1 MHIVREVADQLA
13 IAIQQSHL
21 RQQVEEYAEKLE
33 QRVADRTRELTALYE
48 VTAVASE
55 SLDLETTLERLLE
68 RVLVAMR
75 GRVGAIHLLNE
86 VDQTISL
93 AVQQGL
99 AADLITQLEVLPLNK
114 GLQGWVIEHNQPLIV
129 PDLASDPRAIQG
141 PDINLQSYLGAP
153 MRARGQV
160 LGVLSVA
167 RTTGQAQFILEEIAL
182 LASIADQAG
191 AVVESARLRQ
201 QAEQTAIM
209 EERARLA
216 RDLHDSVTQLLYS
229 INLFASAG
237 REAYHLGDLDHVNNC
252 LAELGQIAQQALKE
266 MRLLVYELRPPA
278 LEHDGLVEALQQ
290 RLNAVEARAGV
301 KTQLLADQIP
311 ELPGPIEAALYH
323 MAQEALN
330 NALKYARAAS
340 VTIQLSTED
349 HQVALEIADDG
360 LGFDPAAVA
369 GQGGLGLVSMRE
381 RAEKLGGDLTILS
394 TPGKGTKIRVS
405 LKLA

>member
-1 MHIVREVADQLA
+1 
-13 IAIQQSHL
+13 
-21 RQQVEEYAEKLE
+21 
-33 QRVADRTRELTALYE
+33 
-48 VTAVASE
+48 
-55 SLDLETTLERLLE
+55 
-68 RVLVAMR
+68 
-75 GRVGAIHLLNE
+75 
-86 VDQTISL
+86 
-93 AVQQGL
+93 
-99 AADLITQLEVLPLNK
+99 
-114 GLQGWVIEHNQPLIV
+114 
-129 PDLASDPRAIQG
+129 
-141 PDINLQSYLGAP
+141 
-153 MRARGQV
+153 
-160 LGVLSVA
+160 
-167 RTTGQAQFILEEIAL
+167 
-182 LASIADQAG
+182 
-191 AVVESARLRQ
+191 
-201 QAEQTAIM
+201 
-209 EERARLA
+209 
-216 RDLHDSVTQLLYS
+216 
-229 INLFASAG
+229 
-237 REAYHLGDLDHVNNC
+237 
-252 LAELGQIAQQALKE
+252 